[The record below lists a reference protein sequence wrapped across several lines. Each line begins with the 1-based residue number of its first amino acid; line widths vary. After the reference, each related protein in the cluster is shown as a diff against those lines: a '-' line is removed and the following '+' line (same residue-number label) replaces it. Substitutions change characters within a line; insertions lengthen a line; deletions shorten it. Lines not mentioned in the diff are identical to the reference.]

1 MLTSMQISDHLPLA
15 HLNIVKQCDR
25 GVLGPVAG
33 GHFHLHIEVS
43 EGGLQVPPDL
53 ETNIADIKLL
63 GNQVFRSCKA
73 SLIINYGDP

>member
-1 MLTSMQISDHLPLA
+1 MLTRMQISLV
-15 HLNIVKQCDR
+15 HLNIVQQRDR
-25 GVLGPVAG
+25 RVLGPVAG
-33 GHFHLHIEVS
+33 GHFHLDIEVS

-73 SLIINYGDP
+73 SLIINYGDPR